1 MSDIQFEDSN
11 YRAQNYSTNSN
22 TGLTSWLV
30 KKGWVKNEAAAEI
43 FLFIVA
49 IIFFALA
56 AMLFFNDKKSI
67 APLRNPDMELLDA
80 EANNI

>member
-11 YRAQNYSTNSN
+11 YRVQSYSTNSN

-30 KKGWVKNEAAAEI
+30 RKGLVKNEAAAEI
-43 FLFIVA
+43 FLLIMA
-49 IIFFALA
+49 IIFFILA
-56 AMLFFNDKKSI
+56 AMMFFNDNKSI
-67 APLRNPDMELLDA
+67 IPIGDIDTELLDA

>member
-1 MSDIQFEDSN
+1 MGDIQFEDSN

-30 KKGWVKNEAAAEI
+30 TKGLVKNEAAAEI
-43 FLFIVA
+43 FLFIIA
-49 IIFFALA
+49 IIFFILA
-56 AMLFFNDKKSI
+56 AIMFFNDKKSI
-67 APLRNPDMELLDA
+67 IPIRDIDTELLDM